1 MMAQEL
7 IKHIVLSLV
16 EHKESVR
23 VVQEEDTHDQLVFK
37 VTVDNRDLG
46 RVIGREGQTIKAIKA
61 LIAVANPEQKAVSID
76 ICE

>member
-1 MMAQEL
+1 MVQEL

-16 EHKESVR
+16 EHKEGVR
-23 VVQEEDTHDQLVFK
+23 VVQEEGAHDQLLFK

-61 LIAVANPEQKAVSID
+61 LVTVVNPEQKSISID

>member
-1 MMAQEL
+1 MVQEL

-16 EHKESVR
+16 EHKEGVR
-23 VVQEEDTHDQLVFK
+23 VVQEEGIHDQLLFK

-61 LIAVANPEQKAVSID
+61 LVTVVNPEQKSVSID